1 LSILLEGVSAVPE
14 TLAPVRLYADVLKRG
29 GAWTVVFAFP
39 AKRLRGTDPLQALFR
54 PLAERD
60 IVDDSPTVY
69 ATGSSHYLLGPTR
82 SQPRLVAHL
91 RRAGVW
97 PLDVDPG
104 GQRPGPHRCGKFAH
118 NIRFSGNSPLAKG
131 TFLRL

>member
-1 LSILLEGVSAVPE
+1 VSAVPE

-39 AKRLRGTDPLQALFR
+39 VKRLRGTDPLQALFR

-118 NIRFSGNSPLAKG
+118 
-131 TFLRL
+131 